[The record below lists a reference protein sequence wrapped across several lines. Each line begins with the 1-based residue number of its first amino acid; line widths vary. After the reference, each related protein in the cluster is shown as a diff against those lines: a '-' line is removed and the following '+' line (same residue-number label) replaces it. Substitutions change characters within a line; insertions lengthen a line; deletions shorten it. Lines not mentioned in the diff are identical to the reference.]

1 MPPSRSPATFPL
13 RALCVALAA
22 VAALVAAGLTT
33 LVPAVAADG
42 LLSQGRP
49 ATASSVEGTGY
60 SAGAAVDGSTT
71 TRWSSAVADPQ
82 WLRVDLGAPAA
93 ISRVVLI
100 WENAYATAF
109 RIQTS
114 NDGTSWTDAYATTT
128 GTGGAQTIDLT
139 ATGRHVRMYG
149 TSRGTG
155 YGYSLW
161 EMRVYGTGGS
171 PATPRPSPT
180 YTDEVTHHE
189 FQANCSWTA
198 NRPDDPIVYPG
209 LPGASHMHTFVGNR
223 TTHAGSTAAS
233 LLGGGT
239 SCTNPH
245 DRSAYWF
252 PSFYKGDQLIQ
263 PTGDQVIYYKSGILE
278 YWRVQP
284 FPQGLRFVV
293 GSPYASLEEFRD
305 APGAVEGFEC
315 GDLSRSWDIP
325 RSCAAGTQ
333 VNVRYQAPSCWD
345 GVNLDSADHKSH
357 MAYPDGGYCPAGH
370 PVAVPMLEFKIAF
383 PADGDLSQARLSSGR
398 GYTWHYDFFNA
409 WDDPAILDALVTHC
423 INGGLQCNP
432 RGYDLYKPH
441 RGAALTED
449 FQLPRP

>member
-1 MPPSRSPATFPL
+1 MQPSRRL
-13 RALCVALAA
+13 RPRLIGAALAA
-22 VAALVAAGLTT
+22 LAATVLLVIPPATAAG
-33 LVPAVAADG
+33 VP
-42 LLSQGRP
+42 LSQGRP
-49 ATASSVEGTGY
+49 ATASSTEGGGY
-60 SAGAAVDGSTT
+60 GAGAAFDGDGS
-71 TRWSSAVADPQ
+71 TRWSSAAADPQ
-82 WLRVDLGAPAA
+82 WLQVDLGASATVD
-93 ISRVVLI
+93 RVTLT
-100 WENAYATAF
+100 WEAAYATAF
-109 RIQTS
+109 ELQIS
-114 NDGTSWTDAYATTT
+114 GDGTTWTDLYTTTT
-128 GTGGAQTIDLT
+128 GTGGTQTLDVDG
-139 ATGRHVRMYG
+139 TGRYVRLHG
-149 TSRGTG
+149 TTRATG

-161 EMRVYGTGGS
+161 EFQVYGTGG
-171 PATPRPSPT
+171 ATGTPRPRPT
-180 YTDEVTHHE
+180 FTDEVTHHE
-189 FQANCSWTA
+189 FQANCSVTA
-198 NRPDDPIVYPG
+198 NLPDDPIVYPG

-223 TTHAGSTAAS
+223 TTNARSTPAS
-233 LLGGGT
+233 LLAGGT

-252 PSFYKGDQLIQ
+252 PSFYKADRLVEPI
-263 PTGDQVIYYKSGILE
+263 GDQVIYYKSGILE

-293 GSPYASLEEFRD
+293 GSPTATLEEFRD
-305 APGAVEGFEC
+305 SPGTVEGFEC

-325 RSCAAGTQ
+325 RSCPAGTR

-345 GVNLDSADHKSH
+345 GVNLDSADHKRH
-357 MAYPDGGYCPAGH
+357 MSYPADGYCPASH

-383 PADGDLSQARLSSGR
+383 PADGDLSQARLASGR

-449 FQLPRP
+449 FELP